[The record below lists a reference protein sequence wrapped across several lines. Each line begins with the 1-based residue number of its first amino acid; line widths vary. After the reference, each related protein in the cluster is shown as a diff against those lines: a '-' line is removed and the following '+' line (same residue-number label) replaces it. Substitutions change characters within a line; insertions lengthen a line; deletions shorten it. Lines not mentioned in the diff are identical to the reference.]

1 VVGVVLRTS
10 VAPLSLESAIRAEV
24 AALDRQVPVY
34 EVRTMDDW
42 VSTAIATPRFQTLLL
57 SSFAGIALLLTVV
70 GLYGVMV
77 YSVSKRTR
85 EFGVRIALGAERST
99 ILAMVLKQAAVLV
112 GAGLV
117 IGLAG
122 ALAGAQL
129 LRNMLYGV
137 TPRDPVLLAIA
148 CLSITVTGILA
159 AYLPARRAASTDPM
173 NALRSE

>member
-1 VVGVVLRTS
+1 
-10 VAPLSLESAIRAEV
+10 
-24 AALDRQVPVY
+24 
-34 EVRTMDDW
+34 
-42 VSTAIATPRFQTLLL
+42 
-57 SSFAGIALLLTVV
+57 
-70 GLYGVMV
+70 VMV

-117 IGLAG
+117 IGLTG
-122 ALAGAQL
+122 ALAGGQL